1 MFSSDEVPDK
11 YEHDKP
17 FLFRWQLN
25 EGPSELMRLHTWI
38 MQTMQQGIH
47 TITAN
52 VPKWVFSS
60 SVEWKVAINFPDL
73 HAMFRR
79 DKLDI
84 NLITIWSM

>member
-11 YEHDKP
+11 CEHGKP

-38 MQTMQQGIH
+38 MHAIQQSIY

-52 VPKWVFSS
+52 VPKWVFSNS
-60 SVEWKVAINFPDL
+60 LERKVAIDFPDL
-73 HAMFRR
+73 HAMFRH

-84 NLITIWSM
+84 NLVTIWSM